1 MTLLI
6 NSLLPIFLLIFFGY
20 VLKRINFA
28 SEEFWKYLDKFN
40 YFVLFP
46 SLLIYKLSTANT
58 STIDQFSYITLT
70 LGMLVMISFLL
81 IVMNKYFQIN
91 NSAFTSVYQG
101 AVRFNT
107 YVFLAVIDALL
118 GETALVIAAFLI
130 TFAIPFIN
138 LLCISIFTWYVPNT
152 KTTLGSFTRS
162 IVKNPLILACILGGG
177 LNLLHIQLPQIL
189 NNSLSLLSTAA
200 LPLGLISV
208 GVGLHLANILQTKKE
223 IFISSFVKLLF
234 FPVVIYLCGKLLGIH
249 SVYLNVI
256 VLFAAMP
263 TASSAYILA
272 KELGGDT
279 KLISSIISLQTILSI
294 FTIFIVTKLFL

>member
-20 VLKRINFA
+20 ILRRVHFA

-40 YFVLFP
+40 YFILFP
-46 SLLIYKLSTANT
+46 SLLIYKLSTANI
-58 STIDQFSYITLT
+58 SSIDQFSYITLT
-70 LGMLVMISFLL
+70 LCTLVLISVLL
-81 IVMNKYFQIN
+81 IIMNIYFQIN

-138 LLCISIFTWYVPNT
+138 FLCISIFAWYVPNT
-152 KTTLGSFTRS
+152 KTTLGSFTKS
-162 IVKNPLILACILGGG
+162 ILKNPLILACIIGGG
-177 LNLLHIQLPQIL
+177 LNLLQIDLPLIL
-189 NNSLSLLSTAA
+189 NNSLSLLSSAA

-223 IFISSFVKLLF
+223 IFISSFIKLLF
-234 FPVVIYLCGKLLGIH
+234 FPFIIFIFGKLLGLGDIYL
-249 SVYLNVI
+249 SVA

-294 FTIFIVTKLFL
+294 FTIFIVTKLFV

>member
-1 MTLLI
+1 MALLI
-6 NSLLPIFLLIFFGY
+6 NSLLPIFLLILFGY
-20 VLKRINFA
+20 LLRRVNFA

-40 YFVLFP
+40 YFILFP

-58 STIDQFSYITLT
+58 SAIDQFSYITLT
-70 LGMLVMISFLL
+70 LGTLMFISILL
-81 IVMNKYFQIN
+81 IVMNRYFQIN

-101 AVRFNT
+101 TVRFNT
-107 YVFLAVIDALL
+107 YVFLAVVDALL

-138 LLCISIFTWYVPNT
+138 FLCISIFTWYVPNT
-152 KTTLGSFTRS
+152 KTTLGSFTKS
-162 IVKNPLILACILGGG
+162 IIKNPLILACMIGGG
-177 LNLLHIQLPQIL
+177 LNLLDIQLPQIL
-189 NNSLSLLSTAA
+189 NNCLSLLSTAA

-223 IFISSFVKLLF
+223 IFLASFMKLLF
-234 FPVVIYLCGKLLGIH
+234 FPMVMYLFGKLFGIH
-249 SVYLNVI
+249 NVYLNVI

-294 FTIFIVTKLFL
+294 FTIFIVTKFIM